1 MVNRMSFL
9 EYASDTHWIFVR
21 GELQIINQFENVQL
35 IQKYIHI
42 ELNEALNLRKQKY
55 RCIVVGDAPIQSRP

>member
-9 EYASDTHWIFVR
+9 EYVSDRRWIFVQD
-21 GELQIINQFENVQL
+21 ELQIINQFENVQL

-55 RCIVVGDAPIQSRP
+55 RCIVVADAAIQSRP